1 MRGRQKGD
9 IATQELMTTRRH
21 GEEMPQFAAT
31 VYLSLGANLGD
42 RLANLRLALTRL
54 QTLARLEEV
63 SSLYETQPQGVSDQ
77 PLFLNAVCRV
87 STGLEPQALLR
98 FLKNVERETG
108 RQPGGERWGPR
119 PIDLDILLYDDRV
132 LDAPELTVPHP
143 RLAERAFVLVPLCE
157 LAPELRHPLL
167 AKTMKELLASVGKK
181 GVRKI
186 APRAWEKGEGNEGIA
201 GAEA

>member
-1 MRGRQKGD
+1 M
-9 IATQELMTTRRH
+9 ASL
-21 GEEMPQFAAT
+21 AAT

-167 AKTMKELLASVGKK
+167 GRTMKELLASVGKK

-201 GAEA
+201 SAEA

>member
-1 MRGRQKGD
+1 M
-9 IATQELMTTRRH
+9 ASL
-21 GEEMPQFAAT
+21 AAT
-31 VYLSLGANLGD
+31 VYLGLGTNLGD
-42 RLANLRLALTRL
+42 RLANLRLALARL
-54 QTLARLEEV
+54 RTLARLEDV

-87 STGLEPQALLR
+87 TTGLEPQSLLR
-98 FLKNVERETG
+98 FLKNLEREIG
-108 RQPGGERWGPR
+108 RRPGGERWGPR

-132 LDAPELTVPHP
+132 VDTPELTVPHP
-143 RLAERAFVLVPLCE
+143 RLAERAFVLIPLCE

-167 AKTMKELLASVGKK
+167 GKTMKDLLASVGKK
-181 GVRKI
+181 GVRKM

>member
-1 MRGRQKGD
+1 M
-9 IATQELMTTRRH
+9 AS
-21 GEEMPQFAAT
+21 PSAT
-31 VYLSLGANLGD
+31 VYLGLGANLGD
-42 RLANLRLALTRL
+42 RLKNLRLALARL
-54 QTLARLEEV
+54 QTLAHLEEV
-63 SSLYETQPQGVSDQ
+63 SSLYETQPQGVTDQ
-77 PLFLNAVCRV
+77 PLFFNAVCRL

-98 FLKNVERETG
+98 FLKNLEWELG
-108 RQPGGERWGPR
+108 RRPGGQTWGPR
-119 PIDLDILLYDDRV
+119 PIDLDILLYDDRLV
-132 LDAPELTVPHP
+132 DAPELTVPHP

-167 AKTMKELLASVGKK
+167 GKTMKELLASVGKK

>member
-1 MRGRQKGD
+1 M
-9 IATQELMTTRRH
+9 ASL
-21 GEEMPQFAAT
+21 AAT
-31 VYLSLGANLGD
+31 VYLSLGANQGD
-42 RLANLRLALTRL
+42 RLANLRLALARL

-63 SSLYETQPQGVSDQ
+63 SSLYETQPQGMHDQ

-98 FLKNVERETG
+98 FLKNVEREIG
-108 RQPGGERWGPR
+108 RQPGGQRWGPR

-132 LDAPELTVPHP
+132 VDTPELTVPHP
-143 RLAERAFVLVPLCE
+143 RLAERAFVLVPMCE

-167 AKTMKELLASVGKK
+167 GEPMKDLLASLGEKE
-181 GVRKI
+181 VRKV
-186 APRAWEKGEGNEGIA
+186 APRSWEKGEGNEGLA

>member
-1 MRGRQKGD
+1 MWGRQKGN
-9 IATQELMTTRRH
+9 IGTQELMATRRYRE
-21 GEEMPQFAAT
+21 GMPGFAAT
-31 VYLSLGANLGD
+31 VYLGLGTNLGD
-42 RLANLRLALTRL
+42 RLANLRMALARL

-167 AKTMKELLASVGKK
+167 GKTMEELLASLGEK
-181 GVRKI
+181 GVKKT
-186 APRAWEKGEGNEGIA
+186 APRGWEKSEGNEGIA

>member
-9 IATQELMTTRRH
+9 IATQELMATRRH

-42 RLANLRLALTRL
+42 RLANLRLALARL

-167 AKTMKELLASVGKK
+167 GKTMKELLASVGKK

-186 APRAWEKGEGNEGIA
+186 APRAWEKGEGNEGITS
-201 GAEA
+201 AEA

>member
-1 MRGRQKGD
+1 M
-9 IATQELMTTRRH
+9 ASL
-21 GEEMPQFAAT
+21 AAT
-31 VYLSLGANLGD
+31 VYLGLGTNLGD
-42 RLANLRLALTRL
+42 RLANLRLALARL
-54 QTLARLEEV
+54 RTLARLEDV

-87 STGLEPQALLR
+87 TTGLEPQSLLR
-98 FLKNVERETG
+98 FLKNLEREIG
-108 RQPGGERWGPR
+108 RRPGGERWGPR

-132 LDAPELTVPHP
+132 VDTPELTVPHP
-143 RLAERAFVLVPLCE
+143 RLAERAFVLIPLCE

-167 AKTMKELLASVGKK
+167 GKTMKDLLASVGKK
-181 GVRKI
+181 RVRKI

>member
-1 MRGRQKGD
+1 M
-9 IATQELMTTRRH
+9 ASL
-21 GEEMPQFAAT
+21 AAT
-31 VYLSLGANLGD
+31 VYLALGANLGD
-42 RLANLRLALTRL
+42 RLANLRLALARL

-98 FLKNVERETG
+98 FLKNLEQEIG
-108 RQPGGERWGPR
+108 RRPGGERWGPR

-132 LDAPELTVPHP
+132 VDTPELTVPHP
-143 RLAERAFVLVPLCE
+143 RLSERAFVLIPLCE
-157 LAPELRHPLL
+157 LAPQLRHPLL
-167 AKTMKELLASVGKK
+167 GKTMKDLLASVGKK

>member
-1 MRGRQKGD
+1 M
-9 IATQELMTTRRH
+9 ASL
-21 GEEMPQFAAT
+21 AAT
-31 VYLSLGANLGD
+31 VYLSLGSNLGD
-42 RLANLRLALTRL
+42 RLANLRLALTLL

-167 AKTMKELLASVGKK
+167 GKTMKELLASVGKK

>member
-1 MRGRQKGD
+1 M
-9 IATQELMTTRRH
+9 ASL
-21 GEEMPQFAAT
+21 AAT

-87 STGLEPQALLR
+87 TTGLEPQALLR

-167 AKTMKELLASVGKK
+167 GKTMKELLASVGKK

>member
-1 MRGRQKGD
+1 M
-9 IATQELMTTRRH
+9 ASL
-21 GEEMPQFAAT
+21 AAT

-167 AKTMKELLASVGKK
+167 GKTMKELLASVGKK

-186 APRAWEKGEGNEGIA
+186 APRAWEKGEGSEGIA